1 MTTKSPMLTLRLD
14 TEQERALQAL
24 ARQKGLSKSALV
36 RELITAA
43 LSEQH
48 KDPRALVK
56 SIINLRENIRLR
68 KPIDVRTLIEEGR
81 D

>member
-1 MTTKSPMLTLRLD
+1 MLTLRLD
-14 TEQERALQAL
+14 TEQERALEVL

-43 LSEQH
+43 LSEQRQ
-48 KDPRALVK
+48 DPRALVE
-56 SIINLRENIRLR
+56 SIIALRESIRLK
-68 KPIDVRTLIEEGR
+68 KPINVRALMEEGR

>member
-1 MTTKSPMLTLRLD
+1 MLTLRLD
-14 TEQERALQAL
+14 TEQERALEVL
-24 ARQKGLSKSALV
+24 ARQKGVSKSALV

-43 LSEQH
+43 LSEQRQ
-48 KDPRALVK
+48 DPRALVE
-56 SIINLRENIRLR
+56 SIIALRESIRLK

>member
-1 MTTKSPMLTLRLD
+1 MLTLRLD
-14 TEQERALQAL
+14 TEQERALEVL

-43 LSEQH
+43 LSEQRQ
-48 KDPRALVK
+48 DPRALVE
-56 SIINLRENIRLR
+56 SIIALRENIRLK
-68 KPIDVRTLIEEGR
+68 KPIDVRALIEEGR